1 MIQLKEKLEVTGG
14 EFMYVVRNSVFED
27 AKSSGMEDITLCDV
41 KDGMTYYKTLNTIGG
56 KETKVKTFVNCFK
69 LGEQYS
75 ATITSGAGEY
85 ALTYLVEETDGG
97 IFVEYTE
104 ADSYQKTL
112 RKWNSTLIGVL
123 RGKKQR
129 KSVVAMLKA
138 MEKYI
143 LENRSDVARKIANME
158 KAEAENAAVQ
168 VETCEESVD

>member
-56 KETKVKTFVNCFK
+56 NETKVKTFVNCFK
-69 LGEQYS
+69 SGEQYS

-85 ALTYLVEETDGG
+85 ALTYLVEEAEDG

-104 ADSYQKTL
+104 ADTYQKTL
-112 RKWNSTLIGVL
+112 RKWNSTLVGIL

-129 KSVVAMLKA
+129 KSVTAMLKA

-143 LENRSDVARKIANME
+143 LENRSELKRKIENME
-158 KAEAENAAVQ
+158 KAEAENISAVQ
-168 VETCEESVD
+168 VEKENSEN